1 MKYLRLSTL
10 AAVAMVCFSVTLSA
24 QDASAPAQTPALSIA
39 VTGDVPTPIT
49 VTAADMAAMPRQ
61 TAQIAEEDGQKVTY
75 EGVALQDIL
84 AKAGV
89 KFGHDMRGKALA
101 GYVLAEAHDGYAVVF
116 SMGELDDAFGATKI
130 LIADKRDGRPLF
142 GYQGPAR
149 LVIPADKAGARSV
162 RMLEKI
168 EVVKLRK

>member
-1 MKYLRLSTL
+1 MKFLRFATL
-10 AAVAMVCFSVTLSA
+10 VVALTLSFAATLRA
-24 QDASAPAQTPALSIA
+24 QDAATPAAAPAVNIA
-39 VTGDVPTPIT
+39 VSGDVPAPVTI
-49 VTAADMAAMPRQ
+49 TAADMASLPRQ
-61 TAQIAEEDGQKVTY
+61 IAQITEEDGQKVAY

-84 AKAGV
+84 EKAGV
-89 KFGHDMRGKALA
+89 KFGRDMRGKALA

-116 SMGELDDAFGATKI
+116 SMGELDEAFGAEKI
-130 LIADKRDGRPLF
+130 IVADKRDGKPLF

-149 LVIPADKAGARSV
+149 LVVPSDKAGARSV